1 MKPHPKRGP
10 HAPGEIRG
18 HCHIQRNGENAMAGK
33 GFPKRLA
40 GLVPFVGNGY
50 TGSAEGKK
58 VKITKYVKPKAQKG
72 KHAK

>member
-1 MKPHPKRGP
+1 
-10 HAPGEIRG
+10 
-18 HCHIQRNGENAMAGK
+18 MAGK